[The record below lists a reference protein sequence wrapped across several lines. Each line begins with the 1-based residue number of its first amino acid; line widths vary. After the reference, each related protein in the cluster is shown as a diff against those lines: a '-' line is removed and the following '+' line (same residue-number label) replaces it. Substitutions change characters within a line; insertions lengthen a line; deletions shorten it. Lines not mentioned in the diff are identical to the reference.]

1 MYNIIDKYKIFL
13 AISGTLIFVSIISLI
28 LFGLKPGIDFTG
40 GTLME
45 IRWQEKHPPLEEV
58 KNSIKDFNLK
68 ETIQPVDEKTLIL
81 RFKEID
87 EETHQKILEKL
98 NHPEEIRFESI
109 GPIIGKELILKARWA
124 TVLAILAIL
133 LYIAWSFRRLSKIVG
148 KGESWRYSL
157 GAILALIHDLLI
169 ILGTFALLGHFKG
182 VEINTPF
189 IIALLTV
196 LGYSVN
202 DTIVVY
208 DRIRENFLLEPSKN
222 LKEII
227 NKSLNETIVRSL
239 NTSITTLLTLFA
251 ILFFGG
257 ETIRYFILAMS
268 IGIIVGTFSSIAI
281 ATSFLLLKRK

>member
-13 AISGTLIFVSIISLI
+13 AISGILIFVSIISLI

-45 IRWQEKHPPLEEV
+45 VRWQEKHPPLEEV

-133 LYIAWSFRRLSKIVG
+133 FYIAWSFRRLSKIVG

-222 LKEII
+222 LKETI